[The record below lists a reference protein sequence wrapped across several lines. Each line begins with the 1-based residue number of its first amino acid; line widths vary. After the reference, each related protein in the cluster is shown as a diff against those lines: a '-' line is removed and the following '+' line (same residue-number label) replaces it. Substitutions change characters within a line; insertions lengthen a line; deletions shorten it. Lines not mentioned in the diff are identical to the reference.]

1 MRTSLFILLLV
12 CIFSCKQDEQ
22 FALVTEKATYEK
34 YLKTAAP
41 ETDSKHFRLWN
52 NKIKADSMQLT
63 SLGIAASYYNS
74 YFQKTGN
81 IAYLKQAEQALKK
94 AVSIA
99 AIGKAGYERSLARN
113 YISQHNFREALK
125 LAELSHGRGSGLYQ
139 SKSLLFDVHMELGN
153 YELAEQYLDNI
164 KDMCRFDYLIRLS
177 KWNDHLGDLNA
188 AIRFMELATKKAES
202 GKNRELMI
210 WSYTNLADFYG
221 HAGRIKEAY
230 EHYLKA
236 LKIDPEN
243 AYAKKGIAWIV
254 FSYEKKPE
262 EALRI
267 LDSVAENF
275 RSPDIYL
282 LMAEIYEYQNKDLDR
297 STALKAYTELANKSD
312 YGVMYNKPNALF
324 SLNEEHD
331 LNNALQL
338 AEEEVEGRATPET
351 YALLAYTHFKKGN
364 LDDALKIAD
373 TYVYEKTGE
382 PEVLLQL
389 AEIYK
394 AAGRTA
400 VVEELRQELLTAV
413 FELGPLS
420 EAKIRQL

>member
-1 MRTSLFILLLV
+1 MRTSLLILMLV
-12 CIFSCKQDEQ
+12 FVVSCKQDKQ
-22 FALVTEKATYEK
+22 IALVTQKAAYEK
-34 YLKTAAP
+34 YLYTEAP

-63 SLGIAASYYNS
+63 SLGVAASYYGS

-81 IAYLKQAEQALKK
+81 IGFLKQAEQALKK

-113 YISQHNFREALK
+113 YISQHNFKEALR
-125 LAELSHGRGSGLYQ
+125 LAEIAHERGSGLYQ
-139 SKSLLFDVHMELGN
+139 SRSLLFDVHMELGN
-153 YELAEQYLDNI
+153 YELAEQYLDSI
-164 KDMCRFDYLIRLS
+164 KDMSRFDYLIRLS

-188 AIRFMELATKKAES
+188 AIRFMEMATKKAEA

-221 HAGRIKEAY
+221 HAGRIEEAY
-230 EHYLKA
+230 NHYLKA

-254 FSYEKKPE
+254 FSYEKRPE

-267 LDSVAENF
+267 LKGVEQNF
-275 RSPDIYL
+275 NSPDIYL
-282 LMAEIYEYQNKDLDR
+282 LKAEIYEYQNNDLDR
-297 STALKAYTELANKSD
+297 SAALEAYNELVSKAD
-312 YGVMYNKPNALF
+312 YGVMYHKPNALL
-324 SLNEEHD
+324 SINEEND
-331 LNNALQL
+331 LTTALKL
-338 AEEEVEGRATPET
+338 AEEEVQGRSTPET
-351 YALLAYTHFKKGN
+351 YALLAYTHFRKGN
-364 LDDALKIAD
+364 LATALKIAD
-373 TYVYEKTGE
+373 TYVYENTGE

-400 VVEELRQELLTAV
+400 IVQELQQELLTAV